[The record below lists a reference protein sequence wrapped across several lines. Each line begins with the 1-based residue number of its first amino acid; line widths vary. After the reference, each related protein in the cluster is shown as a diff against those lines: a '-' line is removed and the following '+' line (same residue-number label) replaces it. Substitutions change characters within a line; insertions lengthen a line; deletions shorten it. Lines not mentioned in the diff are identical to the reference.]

1 MYVPIM
7 IVLVCVTPP
16 TPTDK
21 LNLLIYRGKVRFF
34 SVLLVKTTK
43 HKLLRKYKTLIKS
56 SEYKLLYSSDIN
68 CNE

>member
-21 LNLLIYRGKVRFF
+21 LNLLIYRRKVRFF

-43 HKLLRKYKTLIKS
+43 QTVKKV
-56 SEYKLLYSSDIN
+56 
-68 CNE
+68 